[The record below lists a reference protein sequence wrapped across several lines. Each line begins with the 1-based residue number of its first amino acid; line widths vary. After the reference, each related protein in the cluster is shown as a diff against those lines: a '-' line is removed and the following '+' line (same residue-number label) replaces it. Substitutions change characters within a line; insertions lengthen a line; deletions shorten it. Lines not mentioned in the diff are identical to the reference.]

1 MFASSTV
8 ADADLQSLALHTNS
22 IKDINTVTV
31 TCKEGGGVLDRPG
44 LRLLHSLQYQDKYCL
59 LCRSQAYCRSL
70 ADAICY
76 MSYIWPVIGH
86 EPCGIASC
94 SLSCSSTSNTLT
106 IERSWLGVAWQRPQH
121 VLAHRRRQSKT
132 PVMHTFVCLIK
143 SSDCQPCGR
152 ALINLWVPDSHG

>member
-8 ADADLQSLALHTNS
+8 ADADLQSLALHTTS

-70 ADAICY
+70 ADAVCY
-76 MSYIWPVIGH
+76 MRYIWPVIGH

-94 SLSCSSTSNTLT
+94 RLQHAHDRAL
-106 IERSWLGVAWQRPQH
+106 VAWGGLAASTARASASPQAIQDPSD
-121 VLAHRRRQSKT
+121 AHFRIFDR
-132 PVMHTFVCLIK
+132 V
-143 SSDCQPCGR
+143 
-152 ALINLWVPDSHG
+152 